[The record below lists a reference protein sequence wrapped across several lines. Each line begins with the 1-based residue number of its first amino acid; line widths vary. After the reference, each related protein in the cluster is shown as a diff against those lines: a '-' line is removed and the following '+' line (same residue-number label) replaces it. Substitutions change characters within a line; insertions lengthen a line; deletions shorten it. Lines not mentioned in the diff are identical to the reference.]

1 MAAQSLI
8 SIVVPVYN
16 VEKYLRECV
25 DSILAQTY
33 PEFEVL
39 LIDDGATDSSGR
51 ICDEYAERDSR
62 IRVFHKENGGLSDAR
77 NYGMDRIKGEYI
89 TFIDSDDL
97 VGKDY
102 LEILLRMAKEHK
114 ADISALGTIVF
125 EDGGELPACT
135 ISDDVIVETA
145 DEAILDMLLR
155 KNFGLSAWGK
165 LYASNLFNQI
175 RFPVGKIYEDL
186 FTTPYVAKKSTKIV
200 FANSRQYYYRQRSN
214 SIVHS
219 KLSQKDYVIFEGH
232 EKLRKFMKITGIPNG
247 KEVANCR
254 FMDDLVGIILQRLV
268 YNDNYVSEMKNL
280 LSENKAHIEEGLKN
294 PFLSKGRKSQLRLAL
309 FSPRLYKA
317 VLTLRNRR

>member
-33 PEFEVL
+33 PEFELL

-232 EKLRKFMKITGIPNG
+232 EKLREFMKITGIPNG

-294 PFLSKGRKSQLRLAL
+294 HFLSKGRKSQLRLAL

>member
-33 PEFEVL
+33 PEFELL

-135 ISDDVIVETA
+135 ICDDVIVETA

-232 EKLRKFMKITGIPNG
+232 EKLREFMKITGIPNG

-294 PFLSKGRKSQLRLAL
+294 HFLSKGRKSQLRLAL